1 MFAFIRKTWFWEQLP
16 AFLLVAFSTYR
27 ASGFDSVLSFVG
39 LSSYRMSNSPIELS
53 LEALVSIWSGV
64 IVTIAGIKMQSI
76 SAREAEEFRE
86 AHPDAAELAANHH
99 VQCHAAKA
107 RYSIIVQFGG
117 LFSRLITGDP
127 YGFALALRAA
137 LYGPWRRFYVA
148 RRAAKRA
155 RMNEVPQ

>member
-1 MFAFIRKTWFWEQLP
+1 MFSFIRKTWFWEQLP
-16 AFLLVAFSTYR
+16 AFVLVAFSTHR
-27 ASGFDSVLSFVG
+27 AGGF
-39 LSSYRMSNSPIELS
+39 NWALS
-53 LEALVSIWSGV
+53 LEALVGIWASV
-64 IVTIAGIKMQSI
+64 VVTIAGIKMQSI

-86 AHPDAAELAANHH
+86 AHPDAAELAANQH

-137 LYGPWRRFYVA
+137 LYGLWRRFYVA